1 MKETGTA
8 MFTVINPW
16 PPSLNQVIGLVLL
29 AGVVVIVLIA
39 VFHQLYFVYLPQR
52 GIKKYE
58 RTDPERLR
66 RYLER
71 VVATPSLIGPAA
83 KLVAH
88 GALIGIYLPLGR
100 HAEAAAHCRAVLA
113 SLASAPRVADFPAL
127 EADTRRRLS
136 DCLEALGQTAE
147 AEEERRLAAACV
159 ARAPEDTLR
168 HLTKGTLLER
178 EHKYAE
184 ACAVFEQALAAT
196 PESNQPARI
205 DCMTHLVL
213 ACYNAGRP
221 AECLKW
227 AEASIAL
234 GALGRHLRIAH
245 RMAGVA
251 CGNLS
256 RLEESEDHI
265 RRAYDVAASENDA
278 GEMGQILGSL
288 ADVQRKRGKL
298 AEADAACKKAA
309 AVDPKAVRMALAV
322 QSHILSEWGRF
333 DEAIAM
339 LSRHDEETKLV
350 IPAFERRVR
359 AVCALDM
366 SRMEAECGRADDAW
380 AHIQQAQS
388 ELASDAKLGLKCD
401 AAAAFVMAARGLSDD
416 SRRLADQV
424 EARLAEFAHDPS
436 TCRGALYDLG
446 RAAHARGDYEKG
458 EDCWNRYLELG
469 PDPVHRPTA
478 LYFRGDCRRHH
489 GDRSG
494 AEADFREAAAMG
506 IDSHYAGL
514 ARARLAEMPLSF

>member
-1 MKETGTA
+1 
-8 MFTVINPW
+8 MFTVIYPW
-16 PPSLNQVIGLVLL
+16 VPTLIQIIGLVLL

-39 VFHQLYFVYLPQR
+39 IYHQLYFVYLPQR
-52 GIKKYE
+52 AIKKYE

-71 VVATPSLIGPAA
+71 VVATPSLIGPPA
-83 KLVAH
+83 KLVAQ
-88 GALIGIYLPLGR
+88 GALIGVYLPQGK

-113 SLASAPRVADFPAL
+113 TLASAPRVADFPAL

-159 ARAPEDTLR
+159 ARAPDDTLR
-168 HLTKGTLLER
+168 YLTKGTLLGR
-178 EHKYAE
+178 ENRYAD
-184 ACAVFEQALAAT
+184 ACTAFEQALSET
-196 PESNQPARI
+196 PESNHAGRI
-205 DCMTHLVL
+205 DCMTHLIL

-221 AECLKW
+221 ADCLKW
-227 AEASIAL
+227 AEESIAL

-265 RRAYDVAASENDA
+265 RAAYDVAASENDA

-298 AEADAACKKAA
+298 AAAEEACKKAA
-309 AVDPKAVRMALAV
+309 AVDPKAVRMAIAV
-322 QSHILSEWGRF
+322 QSHILSDWGRF

-339 LSRHDEETKLV
+339 LRRHDEETKLV
-350 IPAFERRVR
+350 IPAFERRIR

-380 AHIQQAQS
+380 ANILRAQS
-388 ELASDAKLGLKCD
+388 ELASDAKLGLKCE
-401 AAAAFVMAARGLSDD
+401 AAAAFVMAARGLAGD

-424 EARLAEFAHDPS
+424 EDRLAEFAHDPS
-436 TCRGALYDLG
+436 TCRACLYDLG
-446 RAAHARGDYEKG
+446 LAAHARGDHEKG
-458 EDCWNRYLELG
+458 KDCWNRYLELG

-478 LYFRGDCRRHH
+478 LYFRGECRRHH
-489 GDRSG
+489 GDTSG
-494 AEADFREAAAMG
+494 AAADFREAVAMD
-506 IDSHYAGL
+506 IDTYYAGL
-514 ARARLAEMPLSF
+514 ARARLAEMPLS